1 MGDEFFAGKAGP
13 AVTSAAAAAA
23 ANAASAGRGAN
34 PLPGIPPQMPFE
46 PFDMNDAHPMK
57 VPVPSDGRGK
67 KGGGRGG
74 GGRTPHRK
82 AAPQP
87 PPPPSFQQAEWD
99 ASAFQQAI
107 PPAYGIPAAA
117 GMAYPPAPA
126 AGMAAPYPVP
136 CPPMPG
142 PMQMYGMTGMM
153 PFMYPPIA
161 YPHMPSSSPPQP
173 PEKTK
178 KTGKNQQNAQSAPT
192 GKEGKKRR
200 GKAKSKEPSTPEANP
215 DCSDEL
221 LSVRNAQSNGL
232 KAKLSFQEVLPHLLE
247 FAQDQHG
254 SRFLQGKLDEASP
267 EERQE
272 AFAVICA
279 DDASPDAVSL
289 AKDVSGNFVVQ
300 KLFDIGTQEQKKK
313 LAERLQ
319 PEVASLSKDNY
330 GCRVVQKAIGA
341 VSKDLQ
347 VMLASSLQ
355 SNVTEC
361 ITNMHGNH
369 VVQKCIEQMPPDSV
383 SFIIHA
389 VQADTAALAS
399 HIYGCRVIQRLLEHC
414 ASGQLT
420 EMLDRILSNIEVL
433 SKNQF
438 GNYVD
443 KERIIDVVK
452 AKILDFAMDKHSS
465 NVVEKCFEA
474 STIGEH
480 AKELEG
486 KRAQLVDAVLGQPGD
501 VNSPLCEMMT
511 HRYGNYVVQ
520 RLMEYSRGTERERI
534 YRTLS
539 ALPIDFKSHQHG
551 MHIMNALQKDFK
563 EFNQDVSLG

>member
-34 PLPGIPPQMPFE
+34 PLLGIPPQMPFE

-232 KAKLSFQEVLPHLLE
+232 KAKLSFQE
-247 FAQDQHG
+247 AG
-254 SRFLQGKLDEASP
+254 
-267 EERQE
+267 
-272 AFAVICA
+272 
-279 DDASPDAVSL
+279 L
-289 AKDVSGNFVVQ
+289 AG
-300 KLFDIGTQEQKKK
+300 
-313 LAERLQ
+313 LA
-319 PEVASLSKDNY
+319 A
-330 GCRVVQKAIGA
+330 GRVGRAGWA
-341 VSKDLQ
+341 
-347 VMLASSLQ
+347 ASSW
-355 SNVTEC
+355 C
-361 ITNMHGNH
+361 H
-369 VVQKCIEQMPPDSV
+369 
-383 SFIIHA
+383 
-389 VQADTAALAS
+389 
-399 HIYGCRVIQRLLEHC
+399 
-414 ASGQLT
+414 
-420 EMLDRILSNIEVL
+420 
-433 SKNQF
+433 
-438 GNYVD
+438 
-443 KERIIDVVK
+443 ER
-452 AKILDFAMDKHSS
+452 
-465 NVVEKCFEA
+465 
-474 STIGEH
+474 
-480 AKELEG
+480 
-486 KRAQLVDAVLGQPGD
+486 
-501 VNSPLCEMMT
+501 
-511 HRYGNYVVQ
+511 
-520 RLMEYSRGTERERI
+520 
-534 YRTLS
+534 
-539 ALPIDFKSHQHG
+539 
-551 MHIMNALQKDFK
+551 
-563 EFNQDVSLG
+563 